1 MQRVVP
7 RGLRLLEFRIRQ
19 PRPDPAFGGR
29 VGMGSPRDYA
39 AHLVRWL
46 LASAIFL
53 LVGGSPGAST
63 PSVVFDGDSIT
74 VLATP
79 AIHQLLDPSYDVAV
93 LAVIGIRI
101 NQSLP
106 ALESALKFHPYAVVE
121 NLGTNDALQGGTH
134 PNWVSSW
141 DKLIRIT
148 RTTPCVVLTT
158 INPAADALSHR
169 PVATRINADIRALA
183 ARDPKKYKVADWSRF
198 LSRHI
203 SNQRTYLQD
212 EPILIHPTP
221 AGAVEL
227 ATLDQ
232 NALEKCGSRTS

>member
-1 MQRVVP
+1 VT
-7 RGLRLLEFRIRQ
+7 
-19 PRPDPAFGGR
+19 
-29 VGMGSPRDYA
+29 
-39 AHLVRWL
+39 WL
-46 LASAIFL
+46 LAFAIILSAS
-53 LVGGSPGAST
+53 GSPGASK

-79 AIHQLLDPSYDVAV
+79 AIHHLIDRSYDVEVVAV
-93 LAVIGIRI
+93 DGIRI

-106 ALESALKFHPYAVVE
+106 ALQSVLKFHPYAVVE
-121 NLGTNDALQGGTH
+121 NLGTNDALQGGSH
-134 PNWVSSW
+134 PDWALSW

-169 PVATRINADIRALA
+169 PIATRINADIRALA

-198 LSRHI
+198 LSRHV
-203 SNQRTYLQD
+203 SDQRTYLRD

-221 AGAVEL
+221 AGAVKL

-232 NALEKCGSRTS
+232 NALGECRR